1 MIKKEM
7 EEEDTCE
14 IVQKLL
20 INPQTD
26 QAQYQLFRETHNLM
40 CTLYLVKSY
49 RNISQIYFSS

>member
-1 MIKKEM
+1 M
-7 EEEDTCE
+7 EEEDTCD

-20 INPQTD
+20 TNPQTD
-26 QAQYQLFRETHNLM
+26 QAQYQLFRETHNQM

>member
-20 INPQTD
+20 TNPQTD
-26 QAQYQLFRETHNLM
+26 LAQYQLFRETHNLIVIPQHL
-40 CTLYLVKSY
+40 T
-49 RNISQIYFSS
+49 NILFFLRFKLNS